1 MTRLFS
7 RSREMLPLGEWHGD
21 DTHGPN
27 GPLSMASGSG
37 PGSVSGPALQYD
49 TSTTGSAEARR
60 GGELEGSQNPGVAL
74 PPFRSADGRN
84 LYADRPLPPRP
95 LPKPVSSTIFTT
107 ITLPARMPARPSTS
121 HGPDSMSSSSG
132 LSGVASGM
140 DRSLVQLSKPNF
152 DQRISRDDMY
162 LTGHKGRA
170 PMERDR
176 VLLPHRTDANAKSGA
191 LPTPEQSPGNG
202 GADRRTAS
210 PEWMV
215 PPRMPTPE
223 SLNSGEI
230 PIGMAIGSPT
240 YQPASLGARQRPAPA
255 PLAQRRP
262 ITIFP
267 APTEEA
273 TATTMTTT
281 TTTTTATVPVVQ
293 ATAGPIT
300 MQRQKTQKRKLFGSL
315 FGGKRHSEVAKT
327 NKRDSPNTSDTDT
340 TTAYLRSASTHARPT
355 FGLDGAPTRRTTMS
369 ERSTP
374 KHKPIVIES
383 NTQIDE
389 AGLCVYCGKH
399 DSPQTNSHTI
409 KQPFLDV
416 EIPDIRFERYSVM
429 FSGLLNP
436 PSSASSLLARRQATL
451 ERLRTV
457 NDGLRIDEAQEALRP
472 RRGTSPQPSTKSPGF
487 TLFPPPRGDTRQG
500 PSASVA
506 PPPPPRPSSH
516 MRSHTL
522 PALLSSPSRP
532 SFEQQ
537 AQPPSQP
544 RKAKKTVTI
553 LSPRAMD
560 ERNRTA
566 QMERLR
572 EQHVQMARPP
582 QADVQ
587 GRSFPFGPGESGLIL
602 DSPSSVD
609 DEADIGEALLLKA
622 PDSHSPQW
630 DMMPAETPRGSAV
643 PAKLSVVTNPLQNNP
658 AHYTSKR
665 SVPASTSV
673 STTASMSSSSTATP
687 EAGTVRALANESAEA
702 AALMAAVENSIA
714 RQISLSREQR
724 RLLRPL
730 QAAGSSFQAAS
741 PSSGASRS
749 SPGARNASD
758 TRDGRVS
765 ETKSS
770 TPTLIVHDPMN
781 GQHPQHRKSERVVLE
796 EDDV

>member
-1 MTRLFS
+1 MARQLLILWTRS
-7 RSREMLPLGEWHGD
+7 ILP
-21 DTHGPN
+21 
-27 GPLSMASGSG
+27 SMRQLQIDKRKRTTIGQRLLYKICKVTLVQRLARPRGSL
-37 PGSVSGPALQYD
+37 VL
-49 TSTTGSAEARR
+49 TST
-60 GGELEGSQNPGVAL
+60 
-74 PPFRSADGRN
+74 
-84 LYADRPLPPRP
+84 
-95 LPKPVSSTIFTT
+95 
-107 ITLPARMPARPSTS
+107 
-121 HGPDSMSSSSG
+121 
-132 LSGVASGM
+132 
-140 DRSLVQLSKPNF
+140 
-152 DQRISRDDMY
+152 ISR
-162 LTGHKGRA
+162 
-170 PMERDR
+170 
-176 VLLPHRTDANAKSGA
+176 
-191 LPTPEQSPGNG
+191 
-202 GADRRTAS
+202 
-210 PEWMV
+210 
-215 PPRMPTPE
+215 
-223 SLNSGEI
+223 
-230 PIGMAIGSPT
+230 
-240 YQPASLGARQRPAPA
+240 
-255 PLAQRRP
+255 
-262 ITIFP
+262 
-267 APTEEA
+267 
-273 TATTMTTT
+273 
-281 TTTTTATVPVVQ
+281 
-293 ATAGPIT
+293 
-300 MQRQKTQKRKLFGSL
+300 
-315 FGGKRHSEVAKT
+315 
-327 NKRDSPNTSDTDT
+327 
-340 TTAYLRSASTHARPT
+340 
-355 FGLDGAPTRRTTMS
+355 
-369 ERSTP
+369 
-374 KHKPIVIES
+374 
-383 NTQIDE
+383 
-389 AGLCVYCGKH
+389 GKH
-399 DSPQTNSHTI
+399 
-409 KQPFLDV
+409 
-416 EIPDIRFERYSVM
+416 
-429 FSGLLNP
+429 
-436 PSSASSLLARRQATL
+436 
-451 ERLRTV
+451 
-457 NDGLRIDEAQEALRP
+457 EAAGIGRHDAGQCAINEVKEDC
-472 RRGTSPQPSTKSPGF
+472 GHY
-487 TLFPPPRGDTRQG
+487 D
-500 PSASVA
+500 A
-506 PPPPPRPSSH
+506 PVQSIQRD
-516 MRSHTL
+516 
-522 PALLSSPSRP
+522 AAVGG
-532 SFEQQ
+532 Q